1 MRTENTVVD
10 TESLIAEIK
19 TRPKQEIKC
28 NRILLP
34 TDGSGQAF
42 KAVSEAIHLAAVTDA
57 ELTLLM
63 VVDYNK
69 NVAAFEQVS
78 LSGYVP
84 AELKIA
90 AYQFLA
96 ELMHVIP
103 SEIRA
108 QTRVEV
114 GDPGEI
120 ILNVAEEEE
129 SDMIVM
135 GTHGFGTFRSL
146 LMGSVSN
153 FVTQNAACP
162 VLLCKGMPDDWDDD
176 EHYIA
181 AK

>member
-1 MRTENTVVD
+1 
-10 TESLIAEIK
+10 
-19 TRPKQEIKC
+19 
-28 NRILLP
+28 
-34 TDGSGQAF
+34 
-42 KAVSEAIHLAAVTDA
+42 
-57 ELTLLM
+57 
-63 VVDYNK
+63 
-69 NVAAFEQVS
+69 
-78 LSGYVP
+78 
-84 AELKIA
+84 
-90 AYQFLA
+90 
-96 ELMHVIP
+96 MHVIP

-108 QTRVEV
+108 HTRVEV

>member
-1 MRTENTVVD
+1 MTGKMD
-10 TESLIAEIK
+10 TAALIEGIK
-19 TRPKQEIKC
+19 KRPQQAIKC
-28 NRILLP
+28 DRILLP

-42 KAVSEAIHLAAVTDA
+42 KAVKEAVQLAAVTNA
-57 ELTLLM
+57 EVTLLM
-63 VVDYNK
+63 VVDYNQ

-103 SEIRA
+103 REIRA
-108 QTRVEV
+108 HTRVEV
-114 GDPGEI
+114 GNPGEV
-120 ILNVAEEEE
+120 ILSVAEEEE

-146 LMGSVSN
+146 LLGSVSS
-153 FVTQNAACP
+153 FVTQHADCP
-162 VLLCKGMPDDWDDD
+162 VLLCKGLPDDWDDE
-176 EHYIA
+176 EHYMGN
-181 AK
+181 K

>member
-1 MRTENTVVD
+1 METAQQLD
-10 TESLIAEIK
+10 TAAIIEEIK
-19 TRPKQEIKC
+19 KRPRQNIKC
-28 NRILLP
+28 ERILLP

-57 ELTLLM
+57 EVTLLM

-108 QTRVEV
+108 HTRVEV

-120 ILNVAEEEE
+120 ILQVAAEEE

-146 LMGSVSN
+146 LLGSVSN
-153 FVTQNAACP
+153 FVMQNADCP

>member
-1 MRTENTVVD
+1 METAQMD
-10 TESLIAEIK
+10 TAALIEEIK
-19 TRPKQEIKC
+19 KRPKQEIKC
-28 NRILLP
+28 DRILLP

-57 ELTLLM
+57 EVTLLM

-103 SEIRA
+103 SEIKA
-108 QTRVEV
+108 HTRVEV
-114 GDPGEI
+114 GDPGEV

-129 SDMIVM
+129 SDMIIM

-146 LMGSVSN
+146 LQGSVSS

-162 VLLCKGMPDDWDDD
+162 VLLCKGMPDDWDD
-176 EHYIA
+176 EENYIA
-181 AK
+181 AKR

>member
-1 MRTENTVVD
+1 VRVRGIAARRRASSVDAERSRLRGVLTLVGVLTVV
-10 TESLIAEIK
+10 L
-19 TRPKQEIKC
+19 
-28 NRILLP
+28 
-34 TDGSGQAF
+34 
-42 KAVSEAIHLAAVTDA
+42 A

-108 QTRVEV
+108 HTRVEV
-114 GDPGEI
+114 GDPGET
-120 ILNVAEEEE
+120 ILRIAEEEE

-146 LMGSVSN
+146 LMGSVSS
-153 FVTQNAACP
+153 FVTQHAGCP

-176 EHYIA
+176 EHYII
-181 AK
+181 